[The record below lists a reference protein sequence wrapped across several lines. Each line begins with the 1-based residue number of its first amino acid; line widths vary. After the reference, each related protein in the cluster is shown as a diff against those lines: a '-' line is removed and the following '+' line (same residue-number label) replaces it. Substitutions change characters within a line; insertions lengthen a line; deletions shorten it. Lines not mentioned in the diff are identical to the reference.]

1 MDKKNW
7 NNLTEKE
14 QTILERI
21 TNKDVFVNCNEL
33 MYGLFDG
40 EHFDGVNNW
49 DDEYDTLKEPME
61 YYIIS
66 SDLYKHLENVDAYL
80 INYKGLEIWARCETN
95 QSISMDW
102 ELKQVA
108 KNIQSFN
115 DKIEKEYQARVRSR

>member
-33 MYGLFDG
+33 MYGLFEG
-40 EHFDGVNNW
+40 EDFDGVNNW
-49 DDEYDTLKEPME
+49 DNEYDTLKEPME

-66 SDLYKHLENVDAYL
+66 SDLYKHLENVGAYL
-80 INYKGLEIWARCETN
+80 IDYKSLKIWARCQTG
-95 QSISMDW
+95 QSIKMDW

-108 KNIQSFN
+108 KNIQAFN
-115 DKIEKEYQARVRSR
+115 DKLEQEYQTRVRSK

>member
-66 SDLYKHLENVDAYL
+66 SDLYKHLEKVGAYL
-80 INYKGLEIWARCETN
+80 IDYKGLEIWARCQTG
-95 QSISMDW
+95 QSIKMDW

-115 DKIEKEYQARVRSR
+115 DKLEQEYQERVRSK

>member
-49 DDEYDTLKEPME
+49 DNEYDTLTEPME

-66 SDLYKHLENVDAYL
+66 SDLYKHLEKVDAYL

-115 DKIEKEYQARVRSR
+115 DKLEQEYQERVRSK